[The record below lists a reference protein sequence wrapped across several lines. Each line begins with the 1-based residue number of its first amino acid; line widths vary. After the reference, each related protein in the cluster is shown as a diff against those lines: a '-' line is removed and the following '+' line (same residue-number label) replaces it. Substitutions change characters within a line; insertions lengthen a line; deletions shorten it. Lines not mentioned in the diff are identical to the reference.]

1 MASPLSAPQ
10 PRSTPAI
17 TAVSSGS
24 KVCKKFNLLCAELQV
39 VLGSG
44 LALALGAN
52 TDVHTRRSWLCRSAV
67 GFGALSGK
75 LTSLLSLCGAGT
87 LPAPTGRNQRHS
99 GAELE
104 EHLPSLLPFCAKE
117 GLPGL
122 QRRRLCLPSQIR
134 VGGGG
139 LGVLSGCPP
148 MPVAYKLYGA
158 QCRTPLHLAC
168 CDTVYQYLGLRVC
181 LALSVSAYACVSWVY
196 AFGVRGP
203 ASLRS
208 PRMSVTPKCMRI
220 STANVLLTALPPGN
234 PDTPQEW
241 NRVLR
246 CGQGTPKG
254 ILFYSENE

>member
-24 KVCKKFNLLCAELQV
+24 KVCKKFNLLCAELRV

-87 LPAPTGRNQRHS
+87 LPAPAGRNQRHS
-99 GAELE
+99 GAELK

-139 LGVLSGCPP
+139 SWGALWVPSHASSLQVIRSSVQDSSAPCMLRYCVSIPRPPCVSGSLCFC
-148 MPVAYKLYGA
+148 V
-158 QCRTPLHLAC
+158 C
-168 CDTVYQYLGLRVC
+168 LRV
-181 LALSVSAYACVSWVY
+181 
-196 AFGVRGP
+196 
-203 ASLRS
+203 
-208 PRMSVTPKCMRI
+208 
-220 STANVLLTALPPGN
+220 PGSMH
-234 PDTPQEW
+234 
-241 NRVLR
+241 L
-246 CGQGTPKG
+246 G
-254 ILFYSENE
+254 